1 MQDDKSTRGKKYS
14 AAVPQYYFNLVD
26 IIPNA
31 AYIKDANGVFLHCNK
46 TYELFVNLPR
56 DAIVGKTTFDFN
68 LNQVAQSYREFNE
81 ELLERQGV
89 GSFQVPFKRLDGKTV
104 VADVLKTV
112 IYSREGESA
121 GVLAIVSDA
130 SQRRTIDDIL
140 QRYEMLLKYSR
151 DFIWMFDPAD
161 GKIIEVNLAA
171 CQAYGYTREEF
182 RRLSIYDLRA
192 PGEKGAV
199 DAQIAEAR
207 QGGVLFETLHRR
219 RDGSVFP
226 VQINASGTRLGDRE
240 IVISI
245 VRDISETVKAR
256 EEMKRRNE
264 YLSMLHETA
273 LALIN
278 RLDTDDLLAQIV
290 SRAATLAGTE
300 HAFIFLLAADGGT
313 VSVKAG
319 TGVCAKFIGQR
330 FPAGAG
336 MSAQI
341 VATGRSAVIND
352 YREWP
357 QRLSDPRL
365 DMIEAILGVP
375 LKDKAEVTGII
386 GFIGLEKGMRF
397 GDDEVRL
404 AEGFANLASLA
415 LHNAALYSRLQ
426 TELETSR
433 ALEEELTAK
442 NVDLAETL
450 NRLQETQLQ
459 MIQQEKLAGI
469 GQLAAGIAHEIN
481 NPLGFVLSNFEVL
494 QKYLARL
501 EEMIGAYREL
511 HRRAAAA
518 ADGPLREEADRIDVL
533 ARRIRLDHVVGDLTP
548 LFDETR
554 DGINR
559 VGEIVKALRL
569 FSRVD
574 QQDEYAEYDLNAGIR
589 NTLTVARN
597 EIKYVARVELALDDI
612 PHIEALGGLINQVL
626 LNLIINAAQAIAA
639 KDTGD
644 EGVIRIRS
652 FLDGDSVCCSV
663 EDNGTGIPEEIIQNI
678 FNPFFTTKPVGQGTG
693 LGLSVSYDIVV
704 NKHGGE
710 ISVASKAG
718 EGALFTIKLPV
729 RHSA

>member
-1 MQDDKSTRGKKYS
+1 MKDDKSAREKKYS
-14 AAVPQYYFNLVD
+14 AVVPPYYFALVD

-68 LNQVAQSYREFNE
+68 PHQFAQSYHELDE

-89 GSFQVPFKRLDGKTV
+89 GNFQVPFKRLDGKTA

-121 GVLAIVSDA
+121 GVLGIVSDA
-130 SQRRTIDDIL
+130 SQRSTIDDIL
-140 QRYEMLLKYSR
+140 QRYEMLLRYTR
-151 DFIWMFDPAD
+151 DFIWMVDPAD
-161 GKIIEVNLAA
+161 GRIIEVNLAA
-171 CQAYGYTREEF
+171 CQAYGYSREEF
-182 RRLSIYDLRA
+182 RRLTVFDLRA
-192 PGEKGAV
+192 PSEKDV
-199 DAQIAEAR
+199 IDAQLASAR

-226 VQINASGTRLGDRE
+226 VQVNSSGTRLGNRE

-245 VRDISETVKAR
+245 VRDISDTVKTR

-273 LALIN
+273 LSLIN

-290 SRAATLAGTE
+290 ARAATLAGTE
-300 HAFIFLLAADGGT
+300 HAFILLFDVDGGT
-313 VSVKAG
+313 VTVKAG
-319 TGVCAKFIGQR
+319 TGVCAKYIGQR

-341 VATGRSAVIND
+341 FATGRSAVLND

-357 QRLSDPRL
+357 QRLGDSRL
-365 DMIEAILGVP
+365 DVIEALLGVP
-375 LKDKAEVTGII
+375 LKNGAEVTGIL

-404 AEGFANLASLA
+404 TEDFANLASLA
-415 LHNAALYSRLQ
+415 VHNASLYSRLQ
-426 TELETSR
+426 AELETSR

-442 NVDLAETL
+442 NADLAETL
-450 NRLQETQLQ
+450 LRLQETQLQ
-459 MIQQEKLAGI
+459 MVQQEKLAGI

-501 EEMIGAYREL
+501 AEMIDAYAEL
-511 HRRAAAA
+511 HRRAAAI
-518 ADGPLREEADRIDVL
+518 DGGPLREEADRIDAL
-533 ARRIRLDHVVGDLTP
+533 ARRLRLDHVVGDLTP

-554 DGINR
+554 DGMNR
-559 VGEIVKALRL
+559 VGEIVKALRM

-574 QQDEYAEYDLNAGIR
+574 QQEEYGEYDLNAGIK

-597 EIKYVARVELALDDI
+597 EIKYVARMELDLGDI
-612 PHIEALGGLINQVL
+612 PHLEAVGGLINQVL
-626 LNLIINAAQAIAA
+626 LNLVLNATQAIAG
-639 KDTGD
+639 KDASG
-644 EGVIRIRS
+644 EGVIKIRS
-652 FLDGDSVCCSV
+652 FRDGDSVCCSV
-663 EDNGTGIPEEIIQNI
+663 EDNGIGIPEEIIHDI

-704 NKHGGE
+704 NKHGGK

-718 EGALFTIKLPV
+718 EGALFTIRIPI
-729 RHSA
+729 RHSV

>member
-1 MQDDKSTRGKKYS
+1 MKDDNSAREKKYS
-14 AAVPQYYFNLVD
+14 AAVPQYYFDLVD

-31 AYIKDANGVFLHCNK
+31 AYIKDAKGVFLHCNK
-46 TYELFVNLPR
+46 TFELFVNLPR

-68 LNQVAQSYREFNE
+68 PRQFAQSYRELDE
-81 ELLERQGV
+81 ELLERQGT
-89 GSFQVPFKRLDGKTV
+89 GNFQVPFRRLDGKRV
-104 VADVLKTV
+104 VADVLKTA

-121 GVLAIVSDA
+121 GVLGIISDA
-130 SQRRTIDDIL
+130 SQRSTIDDIL
-140 QRYEMLLKYSR
+140 QRYEMLLRYSR
-151 DFIWMFDPAD
+151 DFIWMVDPAD
-161 GKIIEVNLAA
+161 GRIIEVNLAA
-171 CQAYGYTREEF
+171 CQAYGYSREEF
-182 RRLSIYDLRA
+182 RRLTIFDLRA
-192 PGEKGAV
+192 PGEKDVV
-199 DAQIAEAR
+199 DPQIASAR

-226 VQINASGTRLGDRE
+226 VQINASGTRLGNRE
-240 IVISI
+240 IVVSI
-245 VRDISETVKAR
+245 VRDISNTVNTR

-273 LALIN
+273 LSLIN

-290 SRAATLAGTE
+290 IRSATLAGTE
-300 HAFIFLLAADGGT
+300 HAFILLFDADDRT
-313 VSVKAG
+313 VTVKAG
-319 TGVCAKFIGQR
+319 TGVCAKYIGQR

-341 VATGRSAVIND
+341 FATGRSTVIND

-357 QRLSDPRL
+357 LRLGDSRL
-365 DMIEAILGVP
+365 ETIEALLGVP
-375 LKDKAEVTGII
+375 LKNEAEVIGIL

-404 AEGFANLASLA
+404 TEGFANLASLA
-415 LHNAALYSRLQ
+415 LNNASLYSRLQ
-426 TELETSR
+426 AELETSR

-442 NVDLAETL
+442 NTDLAETL
-450 NRLQETQLQ
+450 LRLQETQLQ
-459 MIQQEKLAGI
+459 MVQQEKLAGI

-501 EEMIGAYREL
+501 VEMLDAYGEL
-511 HRRAAAA
+511 HRLAAET
-518 ADGPLREEADRIDVL
+518 DGGTLRKEADRIDAL
-533 ARRIRLDHVVGDLTP
+533 ARRIRLDHVVGDLPP
-548 LFDETR
+548 LFGETR

-559 VGEIVKALRL
+559 VGEIVKALRM

-574 QQDEYAEYDLNAGIR
+574 QQDEYVEYDLNAGIR

-597 EIKYVARVELALDDI
+597 EIKYVARVEQDLGDI

-626 LNLIINAAQAIAA
+626 LNLVFNATQAIAV

-644 EGVIRIRS
+644 EGVITIRS
-652 FLDGDSVCCSV
+652 FRDGDSVCCSV
-663 EDNGTGIPEEIIQNI
+663 EDNGVGIPEEIIQDI

-704 NKHGGE
+704 NKHGGQ

-718 EGALFTIKLPV
+718 EGALFTIRLPA
-729 RHSA
+729 RHFA